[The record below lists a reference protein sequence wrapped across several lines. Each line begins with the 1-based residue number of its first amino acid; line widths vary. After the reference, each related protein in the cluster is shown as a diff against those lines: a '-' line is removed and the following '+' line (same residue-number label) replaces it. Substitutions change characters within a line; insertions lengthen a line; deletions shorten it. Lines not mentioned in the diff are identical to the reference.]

1 MKEEKPLVWL
11 SGEVKTPPFTS
22 EARIEAGFLL
32 RRLQRGESPGMPHA
46 RPVRG
51 IGPRCGELRIR
62 DETETWRIMYRADPD
77 AIVILEIFS
86 KKTAATPKWVI
97 ENCRRRLQRYDQEAS
112 R

>member
-1 MKEEKPLVWL
+1 
-11 SGEVKTPPFTS
+11 
-22 EARIEAGFLL
+22 
-32 RRLQRGESPGMPHA
+32 
-46 RPVRG
+46 
-51 IGPRCGELRIR
+51 
-62 DETETWRIMYRADPD
+62 MYRADPD